1 MGFFTN
7 APECPPP
14 HPLAITPNPST
25 ALSSHKDRITDIATR
40 KSGRLDLVFT
50 TVNLTPRATAVA
62 ASRA

>member
-1 MGFFTN
+1 M
-7 APECPPP
+7 P
-14 HPLAITPNPST
+14 TPASARDHTEPKHRV
-25 ALSSHKDRITDIATR
+25 SSHKDRITDIATR